1 VLFSLTTSHGLFVH
15 QMGAKTTF
23 LNEELEEI
31 YMDHLDEVILEE
43 IYMDHLDEVIA
54 NVQESMCINC

>member
-1 VLFSLTTSHGLFVH
+1 
-15 QMGAKTTF
+15 MGAKTTF

>member
-31 YMDHLDEVILEE
+31 YMDHLDEVI
-43 IYMDHLDEVIA
+43 A